1 MLLFLHSLSHLLVDA
16 ACAATLF
23 GPVRE
28 LGDLTSLLLLYNTL
42 AFSAQCLAGLAAD
55 RIRRLRG
62 WAAGAMLC
70 VAAGFL
76 LPLPAQAPVGKAGVF
91 RQDPMFQGFSFLSRQ
106 HRLRLLFVEIA
117 LLVFF

>member
-28 LGDLTSLLLLYNTL
+28 LGDLSSLLLLYNTL

-55 RIRRLRG
+55 RLRRLNRRARG
-62 WAAGAMLC
+62 RIVILPGGGVTPANAAPILARTGCTEIHASASETVNGNKVTSAEK
-70 VAAGFL
+70 VAAI
-76 LPLPAQAPVGKAGVF
+76 
-91 RQDPMFQGFSFLSRQ
+91 
-106 HRLRLLFVEIA
+106 LRSL
-117 LLVFF
+117 

>member
-28 LGDLTSLLLLYNTL
+28 LGDLSSLLLLYNTL

-55 RIRRLRG
+55 RLRRLNRRKAEPDESAVWRAIQRWRRG
-62 WAAGAMLC
+62 TG
-70 VAAGFL
+70 
-76 LPLPAQAPVGKAGVF
+76 
-91 RQDPMFQGFSFLSRQ
+91 
-106 HRLRLLFVEIA
+106 
-117 LLVFF
+117 